1 MAAVYT
7 NYTTEVIDDKGI
19 EQDMAFISLPVG
31 RKLMLK
37 FTPVGS

>member
-7 NYTTEVIDDKGI
+7 NYRTEIIDDENI
-19 EQDMAFISLPVG
+19 EQDFAFISLPVG

-37 FTPVGS
+37 FTPVG